1 MEILIIS
8 YYNIKNDVLIMSFIS
23 SDGLTT
29 IYDIIWEPEIEPIG
43 MIQLVHGIGENMS
56 RYNETAK
63 YFNDN
68 GYIVYG
74 IDVIG
79 HGNSLQNG
87 VNPVCFGKEGSWK
100 YVVEDV
106 YHMFKHMQSL
116 YPKLACYMVGFSMG
130 SFILRTMMIQHDL
143 EIDACFLLGT
153 GSQPVTL
160 LKSIHY
166 LVKKH
171 GEKIGDENTSDF
183 IDNLAFQTYNRK
195 IKNPTSN
202 VDWLLKNETESQKFL
217 NDETCYKYV
226 SASLFKE
233 LLSGMIYTCD
243 KSKHIKG
250 NFPIYLLSGKE
261 DPVGD
266 LGKGVVKTV
275 DLLKKQGAT
284 KVQYILYDNAR
295 HDILHEECKEVVWK
309 NIEAKIK

>member
-1 MEILIIS
+1 
-8 YYNIKNDVLIMSFIS
+8 MS
-23 SDGLTT
+23 
-29 IYDIIWEPEIEPIG
+29 
-43 MIQLVHGIGENMS
+43 
-56 RYNETAK
+56 
-63 YFNDN
+63 
-68 GYIVYG
+68 
-74 IDVIG
+74 
-79 HGNSLQNG
+79 
-87 VNPVCFGKEGSWK
+87 
-100 YVVEDV
+100 
-106 YHMFKHMQSL
+106 
-116 YPKLACYMVGFSMG
+116 
-130 SFILRTMMIQHDL
+130 
-143 EIDACFLLGT
+143 
-153 GSQPVTL
+153 
-160 LKSIHY
+160 
-166 LVKKH
+166 KKH

-202 VDWLLKNETESQKFL
+202 VDWLLKNETERQKFL

-226 SASLFKE
+226 SASLFRE